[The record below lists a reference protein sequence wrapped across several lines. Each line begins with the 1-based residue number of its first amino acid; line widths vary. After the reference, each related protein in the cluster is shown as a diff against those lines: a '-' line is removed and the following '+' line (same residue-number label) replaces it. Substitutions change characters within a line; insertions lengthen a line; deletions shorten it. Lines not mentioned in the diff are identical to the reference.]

1 MKMIT
6 AHIFFLIGVLLI
18 VVGLISMATGA
29 DGEVSYTIFGWAAG
43 FLIAP
48 LIFGVKRTGRHS
60 K

>member
-18 VVGLISMATGA
+18 VVALISLATGA
-29 DGEVSYTIFGWAAG
+29 DGEASSTIFGYGVG

>member
-6 AHIFFLIGVLLI
+6 AHIFFLIGVLVFVI
-18 VVGLISMATGA
+18 GLVSLVTNAS
-29 DGEVSYTIFGWAAG
+29 GETSFKIFGFAVG
-43 FLIAP
+43 FMISP